1 MKISQRML
9 RNLALAC
16 CLSWLAVV
24 LYPAGARADWL
35 QDLEANAVAWM
46 TEADIPGMSI
56 AIVQNDTIIYAK
68 GFGHLKANPNSP
80 KVDAN
85 TIFSIGSCSKAFGA
99 TQVAMLVD
107 QNKVAWNDP
116 VSKHLPYFGMYD
128 PWVNGQFQVEDMLS
142 HRNGLI
148 AYSLF
153 PTLFLG
159 YPSSLQVQGIRLRR
173 PSPASAPPLLI
184 RTTCMSRLL
193 YSLRQRPVKPGTT
206 IFLIRFS
213 RRWE

>member
-1 MKISQRML
+1 MKISQGML

-35 QDLEANAVAWM
+35 QDLEADAVAWM

-85 TIFSIGSCSKAFGA
+85 TIFSTVVQQGFCRGHPGRHAGGS
-99 TQVAMLVD
+99 
-107 QNKVAWNDP
+107 
-116 VSKHLPYFGMYD
+116 
-128 PWVNGQFQVEDMLS
+128 E
-142 HRNGLI
+142 
-148 AYSLF
+148 
-153 PTLFLG
+153 
-159 YPSSLQVQGIRLRR
+159 
-173 PSPASAPPLLI
+173 
-184 RTTCMSRLL
+184 
-193 YSLRQRPVKPGTT
+193 
-206 IFLIRFS
+206 
-213 RRWE
+213 